1 MKKILIMIV
10 SVFTMVLI
18 FTKNTYAYTSID
30 FPMGSITYVQ
40 GGSSDS
46 FGVKLETDISNYTD
60 SDLYDLT
67 LNYNYY
73 YNNKTQVGYF
83 ISRSIVGFA
92 TLNAPQ
98 DFVYTLQVGDIL
110 IIMEHELHIMRNNSI
125 VKTFVYTELSG
136 LFMYQNVVFDERYQD
151 GYIDG
156 YDSGYNNGYNKGYE
170 NARHEFGRYHNGEWL
185 TSEQWGNIEYN
196 RGLQASHSE
205 AFDEG
210 YLKGSNDSFLANIK
224 NWIVPAIIVVIILG
238 GFVTIIQK
246 RKEGGT

>member
-1 MKKILIMIV
+1 MIV
-10 SVFTMVLI
+10 SVFTIALI
-18 FTKNTYAYTSID
+18 FTQKTYAYTSID
-30 FPMGSITYVQ
+30 FPIGSLTYVQ

-46 FGVKLETDISNYTD
+46 FSIKLETDISKYTD

-67 LNYNYY
+67 LNFNNY

-83 ISRSIVGFA
+83 INRSIIGFA
-92 TLNAPQ
+92 TLNNPY
-98 DFVYTLQVGDIL
+98 DLVYTLQVGDIL

-125 VKTFVYTELSG
+125 IEVFIYTELQN
-136 LFMYQNVVFDERYQD
+136 LFLYQKIVPDERYQD
-151 GYIDG
+151 GFNDG
-156 YDSGYNNGYNKGYE
+156 YDEGYDKGYDKGYE
-170 NARHEFGRYHNGEWL
+170 NARHKFGRYHNGVWY
-185 TSEQWGNIEYN
+185 TSEQWGNLEYQ

-246 RKEGGT
+246 RKDGEV